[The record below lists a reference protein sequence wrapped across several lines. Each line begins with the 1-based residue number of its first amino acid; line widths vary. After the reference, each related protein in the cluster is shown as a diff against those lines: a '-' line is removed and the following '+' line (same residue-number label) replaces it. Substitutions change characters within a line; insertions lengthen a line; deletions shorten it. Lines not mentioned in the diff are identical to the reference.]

1 MIRRRGCP
9 NALVIAPR
17 RPPLGLDMVRDGYR
31 FAIPLL
37 LVSLGLALLQQTGLA
52 LSVGMIAG
60 FVCWFFRNPVRQV
73 PQGPGLI
80 VSPADGRV
88 VKILELEA
96 SGEQQSAVR
105 QISIFMNVFDVH
117 VNRAPIAG
125 TLEELQYRRGRFKA
139 AYEDEASRVNE
150 QNIIT
155 IRDQDTTVVMKQI
168 AGLIARRV
176 VCWKGPGDRLERGD
190 VIGLIRF
197 GSRVDLVVPIE
208 ASILVREGDRVRG
221 GSSVIG
227 ELA

>member
-1 MIRRRGCP
+1 MRRTTPG
-9 NALVIAPR
+9 
-17 RPPLGLDMVRDGYR
+17 LGLDMVRDGYL

-37 LVSLGLALLQQTGLA
+37 LASLGFVFLQLTGLA
-52 LSVGMIAG
+52 LAVGLIAG
-60 FVCWFFRNPVRQV
+60 FVCWFFRNPVREV

-88 VKILELEA
+88 VKIVEVAPSDEQH
-96 SGEQQSAVR
+96 SGAR

-125 TLEELQYRRGRFKA
+125 TLERLEYRRGRFKA
-139 AYEDEASRVNE
+139 AYEDQASRVNE

-155 IRDQDTTVVMKQI
+155 IRDQDTIVLMKQI

-176 VCWKGPGDRLERGD
+176 VCWKSLGDRLERGD

-208 ASILVREGDRVRG
+208 TRILVREGDRVRG